1 MLNILRSLCAHPI
14 PSIWLSLCLLFT
26 ITTVGCGGAESPYG
40 EYSASYDSE
49 ATNSEDVYSSE
60 GSPNS
65 ISDQLVGELVE
76 ESAKPANEHLAKKMA
91 QRKVV
96 YTSDMHLEVKEFE
109 TAVDELRELIDEHQG
124 FVASHNID
132 GGAGSRR
139 SGHWKIR
146 VPSISFDSF
155 HAGLKQLGYPIQD
168 KLDSKEV
175 TEEFVDVEHRI
186 ENLKRMEERLT
197 DLLKKETK
205 SLRDIFE
212 VEKELARVNGEIERM
227 QGRLELLKDM
237 TSLATINLDISE
249 EDVYEPPVV
258 VAEVPPTFKQRVSE
272 TFGTSAG
279 SLVDVLQAVAIVVVA
294 ITPWLPFVLIFGLF
308 LRYLIKRVRPASVE
322 F

>member
-1 MLNILRSLCAHPI
+1 MLNLPRFLCAHPM
-14 PSIWLSLCLLFT
+14 PSIVYGICLLLT
-26 ITTVGCGGAESPYG
+26 VSTVGCGASDSHYG
-40 EYSASYDSE
+40 EYSTSYQAESPQ
-49 ATNSEDVYSSE
+49 SGDVYSSDE
-60 GSPNS
+60 SSNN
-65 ISDQLVGELVE
+65 ISEQPVAELVE
-76 ESAKPANEHLAKKMA
+76 ESAKPANEHLQKKLA

-146 VPSISFDSF
+146 VPSLSFDSF
-155 HAGLKQLGYPIQD
+155 HAGLKQLGYPLQD

-175 TEEFVDVEHRI
+175 TEEYVDVEHRI

-197 DLLKKETK
+197 DLLQKETK

-258 VAEVPPTFKQRVSE
+258 VAEVPPTFKERVTE

-279 SLVDVLQAVAIVVVA
+279 TLVEMLQEIAIFVVA
-294 ITPWLPFVLIFGLF
+294 LTPWLPFLVIFIL
-308 LRYLIKRVRPASVE
+308 LARYLIRKSVPTSVE
-322 F
+322 A